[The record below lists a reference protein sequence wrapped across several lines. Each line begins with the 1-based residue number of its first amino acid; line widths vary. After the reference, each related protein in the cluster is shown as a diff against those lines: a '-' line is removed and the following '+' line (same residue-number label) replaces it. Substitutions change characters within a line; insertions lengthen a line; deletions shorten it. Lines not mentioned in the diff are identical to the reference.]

1 MESVS
6 CFTDSYSYVEL
17 TCGISTQKITILK
30 NSTTNLPVRSV
41 LLNAGVESGNVST
54 KDEKCDALSNLPT
67 EDDNDN
73 DDDDDNDNN
82 NNNNNK

>member
-1 MESVS
+1 MKSIS
-6 CFTDSYSYVEL
+6 CFTESYSYLEL

-30 NSTTNLPVRSV
+30 NYTTDLPVRSV

-67 EDDNDN
+67 
-73 DDDDDNDNN
+73 DNN
-82 NNNNNK
+82 NNNNNNNLP